1 MLIQIKGT
9 NKQSA
14 IVLLQDNPGIGLA
27 ELTFACR
34 KRLSK
39 SASFFDWQYESF
51 PHVEEQEC
59 TDKIIQVFTGSRLNI
74 EDAFGAVNFEM
85 NMGHWDRKPILLSL
99 LNPCSWE

>member
-1 MLIQIKGT
+1 M
-9 NKQSA
+9 
-14 IVLLQDNPGIGLA
+14 NPGIGLA

-51 PHVEEQEC
+51 PHVEEQQC
-59 TDKIIQVFTGSRLNI
+59 TDKIIQVFTGSRLI
-74 EDAFGAVNFEM
+74 IDDAFGAVNFEM